1 MLVGSI
7 RWVMTPPEHFTEQ
20 ELKPRSDWVSERA
33 GGRDGR
39 RRLVLL
45 IVLGESS
52 LTSPAAMS

>member
-1 MLVGSI
+1 
-7 RWVMTPPEHFTEQ
+7 MTPPEHFTEQ